1 MQKTQHLKSRRQALF
16 AGLELGVFDRLATG
30 PRSVTELATECGVP
44 RNRLQTLLTAL
55 VASKCLRLDSS
66 RRYSN
71 SPNVQKFMVSSSKA
85 YYGDYFK
92 HQVGSLFY
100 ARMGQLA
107 KVLKGEEV
115 LNYSQW
121 FSDPAVASLYTSAQ
135 HNGSLATAKSLFRK
149 VSLAGV
155 GSMLDVGGGS
165 GAFSLQAVR
174 ANPDLTATVLEL
186 PEVCQV
192 GRNLMDQQALPQ
204 ERTRI
209 MFKELDATSPRWPI
223 EAGSQDMV
231 LMSYLCGSVPE
242 DILVQLIA
250 NSSTALRFGGHLIV
264 HDFMVDDARDGPAL
278 GAYWALQHVTVNP
291 SGLGLAPSDIVSRMK
306 AAGFRDIEVFEMIA
320 GMTKVVLA
328 KKP

>member
-1 MQKTQHLKSRRQALF
+1 MIGKHESQARQALF
-16 AGLELGVFDRLATG
+16 AALDLGVFDRLADG
-30 PRSVTELATECGVP
+30 PKSSFDLSTACGVP
-44 RNRLQTLLTAL
+44 QNRLQTLLTAL
-55 VASKCLRLDSS
+55 VAARCLRRDTKQL
-66 RRYSN
+66 YSN
-71 SPNVQKFMVSSSKA
+71 SPNVQKFMVTSSKA

-100 ARMGQLA
+100 ARMGQLS
-107 KVLKGEEV
+107 KVMRGEEV

-149 VSLAGV
+149 TSLAGV
-155 GSMLDVGGGS
+155 RRMLDVGGGS

-174 ANPDLTATVLEL
+174 VNKELTATVLEL

-192 GRNLMDQQALPQ
+192 GRSLVEREAPQ
-204 ERTRI
+204 EKARI
-209 MFKELDATSPRWPI
+209 TFKELDATSPTWPI
-223 EAGSQDMV
+223 EAGSQDMT

-242 DILVQLIA
+242 EVISQLFA
-250 NSSTALRFGGHLIV
+250 NSFVALRKGGQVVV

-291 SGLGLAPSDIVSRMK
+291 QGLGLAPGDLTSRMK
-306 AAGFRDIEVFEMIA
+306 AAGFHQVEVFEMIA

-328 KKP
+328 RKP